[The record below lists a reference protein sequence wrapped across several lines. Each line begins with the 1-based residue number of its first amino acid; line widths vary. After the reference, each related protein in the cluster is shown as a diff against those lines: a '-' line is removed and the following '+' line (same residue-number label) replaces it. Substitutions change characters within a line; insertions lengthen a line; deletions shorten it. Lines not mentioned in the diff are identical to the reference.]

1 MSESSVNDRKDD
13 VKMHNWKDI
22 YRKHFV
28 LDHNQSIRARSK
40 DLVPE
45 ADLSAVRAGH
55 HLHQLQH
62 PHVLCPLPQRVL
74 QTPG

>member
-1 MSESSVNDRKDD
+1 
-13 VKMHNWKDI
+13 MHNCMDI

-28 LDHNQSIRARSK
+28 SDHNQSIRARSK

-45 ADLSAVRAGH
+45 ADLSAVRPRH
-55 HLHQLQH
+55 HLHHLQH
-62 PHVLCPLPQRVL
+62 PHVLRPVPQRIL